1 MLGLS
6 SGFLRRFEGREGGC
20 EWVDRLDC
28 GAMGISIGLTSNHL
42 VQSHRIRSLGL
53 ETVRL

>member
-28 GAMGISIGLTSNHL
+28 GAMGISIGLTSSYS
-42 VQSHRIRSLGL
+42 VQVRIRSLGL